1 MPYSYNFKKIFQRNF
16 KHFKEQNFLSTLKM
30 DYNTL
35 FSDCKQDVDL
45 SYKNFLDK
53 IIKLLDINKAVTKL
67 SHKEKKSSSKPWL
80 TKGIYTSVHKARKII
95 IQKTYKN

>member
-16 KHFKEQNFLSTLKM
+16 KHFKEQNFLSTLKI
-30 DYNTL
+30 DYKTL

-80 TKGIYTSVHKARKII
+80 TKGIFTSVHKARKII